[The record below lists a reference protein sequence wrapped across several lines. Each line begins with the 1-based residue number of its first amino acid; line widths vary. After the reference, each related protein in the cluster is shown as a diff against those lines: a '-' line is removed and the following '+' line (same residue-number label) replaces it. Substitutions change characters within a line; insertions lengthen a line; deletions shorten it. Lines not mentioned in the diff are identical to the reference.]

1 MTPERIAS
9 LHYALEMW
17 IGMDNLN
24 EDEAHYLASELSSI
38 DELKAENDKL
48 RKRIAEVGGFDR
60 IGADRL
66 AYECAHMVCSG
77 ELDSRSTVA
86 YALIDYLGIGTPVKT
101 QDVPTWMNEYRKRTV
116 AVNEYER

>member
-24 EDEAHYLASELSSI
+24 EDEAHYLAAELSNI

-48 RKRIAEVGGFDR
+48 RNKIAEVGGFDK

-86 YALIDYLGIGTPVKT
+86 DALIDYMGIGMPGEP

-116 AVNEYER
+116 AVN